1 MNRGE
6 GKDWG
11 ERKEGEGKDVEGMG
25 GREVDGKDR
34 ERRKKIGML
43 AKQMKKQEKERDEG
57 GTVNWKIRMN
67 ERENS
72 RKNVNLEDKVIKPRL
87 F

>member
-34 ERRKKIGML
+34 ERRKK
-43 AKQMKKQEKERDEG
+43 
-57 GTVNWKIRMN
+57 
-67 ERENS
+67 
-72 RKNVNLEDKVIKPRL
+72 
-87 F
+87 